1 MQSDRTLAKKNDD
14 RPGGMSYND
23 GMIVEGIVTSL
34 SASGAI
40 NVAPMGPI
48 VDDDFQRLLLRP
60 FKTSQTYRNLKEHP
74 WGVFHVVD
82 DVLLIARAALDR
94 LPETPVTSPAF
105 RIPGQVLA
113 DCCRWYEFE
122 VASLD
127 DSADRTEIEARV
139 VHGGRVRD
147 MFGLN
152 RARHAVLEATILA
165 TRLHLLP
172 ESEIRE
178 RLAALRSPVE
188 KTAGPR
194 EFEAWGLVID
204 VIEDWYRCHPATG
217 MAAPT
222 ET

>member
-1 MQSDRTLAKKNDD
+1 
-14 RPGGMSYND
+14 MSYND

-94 LPETPVTSPAF
+94 LPETPATSPAVK
-105 RIPGQVLA
+105 ISGQVLT

-127 DSADRTEIEARV
+127 DSADRTEIEVRV
-139 VHGGRVRD
+139 VHAGRVRD

-172 ESEIRE
+172 EAEIRE

-204 VIEDWYRCHPATG
+204 VVEDWYRRHPTVDNVAAPAT
-217 MAAPT
+217 
-222 ET
+222 